1 MKNPKKTDYSPAD
14 VIPIFGRDEMN
25 LIEFPFGPIT
35 AGTAKTFEVE
45 HPVIDPKLKRLVN
58 RNLLITGSDA
68 FGLPKPIDDQV
79 LMGMKALTCEAGFQ
93 SKTVHFSRYHLCRTL
108 GWPPDGRSYKR
119 LEDAMDRIAGTTLK
133 FKDAWWDKGE
143 SEWTS
148 KTFHLIEEVSLCSR
162 DQLDRK
168 RLEEGRATLPLC
180 SFVWSDV
187 IWKSFQD
194 GFIRKLDMVMWR
206 KIASGRRREV
216 PLRLYRILGK
226 RFFKSSSTTMKVRRL
241 CVGTLGICSRN
252 SPSQLK
258 RILQRAA
265 DWLIECGYLREAR
278 FQQAHNGELEV
289 VFIQASAV
297 DRKSRAVRKQEQP
310 TGPRRL
316 MQSFG
321 KLSSDKQIELMDR
334 ALAYCKKHRPDA
346 FLGYQRNQKQ
356 AGPTFESYREQVLQH
371 FWKSWSHKKSNA
383 A

>member
-1 MKNPKKTDYSPAD
+1 MKNPRKTNPSSAD

-35 AGTAKTFEVE
+35 VGTAKSFEVE
-45 HPVIDPKLKRLVN
+45 HPVIDQKLKRLVN
-58 RNLLITGSDA
+58 RKLLITGSDA

-93 SKTVHFSRYHLCRTL
+93 SKTVQFSRYHLCRTL
-108 GWPPDGRSYKR
+108 GWAPDGRSYRR
-119 LEDAMDRIAGTTLK
+119 LEAAMDRIAGTTLK

-148 KTFHLIEEVSLCSR
+148 KTFHLIEEVALCSR
-162 DQLDRK
+162 DQMDRK

-194 GFIRKLDMVMWR
+194 GYIRKLDMNMWR
-206 KIASGRRREV
+206 RIASGRRREV

-226 RFFKSSSTTMKVRRL
+226 RFFHGPTTTMNVRRL

-252 SPSQLK
+252 CPSQLK

-265 DWLIECGYLREAR
+265 NWLIECGYLREAR
-278 FQQAHNGELEV
+278 FQQARNGELEV
-289 VFIQASAV
+289 VFIRADKMA
-297 DRKSRAVRKQEQP
+297 RRSRTAKKQKQP
-310 TGPRRL
+310 VGPSPL
-316 MQSFG
+316 MKWFRS
-321 KLSSDKQIELMDR
+321 LSGDKQKKLIDR
-334 ALAYCKKHRPDA
+334 ALEYCKDNRPDA
-346 FLGYQRNQKQ
+346 FNGYQRNQAQ
-356 AGPTFESYREQVLQH
+356 AGPTFEGYRELVLKHYWQ
-371 FWKSWSHKKSNA
+371 SRSRTETNA

>member
-1 MKNPKKTDYSPAD
+1 MKNSKKTAQPSAD

-35 AGTAKTFEVE
+35 AGSAKTFEIE
-45 HPVIDPKLKRLVN
+45 HTVIDRKLKRPVN
-58 RNLLITGSDA
+58 RKLLITGSDA

-79 LMGMKALTCEAGFQ
+79 LIGMKALTSEAGFQ
-93 SKTVHFSRYHLCRTL
+93 SKTVYFSRYHLCRTL
-108 GWPPDGRSYKR
+108 GWAPDGRSYKR

-133 FKDAWWDKGE
+133 FKDSWWDKGE

-168 RLEEGRATLPLC
+168 RMEQGTATLPLC

-194 GFIRKLDMVMWR
+194 GFIRKFDMVMWR

-216 PLRLYRILGK
+216 PLRLYRVLAK
-226 RFFKSSSTTMKVRRL
+226 RFFNCTSTTMKVRRL
-241 CVGTLGICSRN
+241 CVGTLGICRRN

-258 RILQRAA
+258 RILQRAV

-289 VFIQASAV
+289 VFIQAHAM
-297 DRKSRAVRKQEQP
+297 DRKSKTAKERKQP
-310 TGPRRL
+310 GAPSPL
-316 MQSFG
+316 MQWFR
-321 KLSSDKQIELMDR
+321 KLPQEKQSQLMNR
-334 ALAYCKKHRPDA
+334 ALEYCKEHRRDA
-346 FLGYQRNQKQ
+346 FEGYQRNQAE
-356 AGPTFESYREQVLQH
+356 AGPTFEGYRELVLEQ
-371 FWKSWSHKKSNA
+371 FWRSRSRSQSDA